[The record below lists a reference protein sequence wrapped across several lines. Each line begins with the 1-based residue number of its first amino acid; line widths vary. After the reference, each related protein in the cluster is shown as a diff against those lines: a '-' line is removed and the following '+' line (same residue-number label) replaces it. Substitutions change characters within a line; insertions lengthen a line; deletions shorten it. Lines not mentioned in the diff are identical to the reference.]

1 MTALFLFL
9 LALSSP
15 KKVLILGDS
24 ISDGYGVET
33 SLAYPALVEKELQ
46 SQKLNVQVVNGSIS
60 GSLSSSGPGRLKWQL
75 KSKPQIVILQLGGN
89 DALKGTPPPVIKEN
103 LRKTIQLAKQNQ
115 VQVLL
120 AGMRIFQNYG
130 TPYANAF
137 ERIFP
142 ELAREEKIPLI
153 PFILEGVGGQKD
165 LNLPDGIHPNEKGHL
180 IVSQTVYK
188 YLRPLL

>member
-33 SLAYPALVEKELQ
+33 VLAYPALVEKELQ
-46 SQKLNVQVVNGSIS
+46 SQKLNVQIVNGSIS

-188 YLRPLL
+188 HLRPLL